1 MKKIEKIAIFISIFS
16 VFVGFSTTKT
26 LVFAENY
33 LPDTETI
40 VDTVALQAP
49 STTYLPQTFGYLT
62 FITDKLVTSV
72 NDENPG
78 EADFC
83 SFVDSYFINQD
94 ETDKQSFAWQKDSY
108 SLPEDISGDVN
119 EVQASL
125 YKETSS
131 LRLGMID
138 DIEKISAKDET
149 SSLALNRLK
158 AIYRSVS
165 IEVVDEYRKDSLPDQ
180 ERVETLLDFQGKLNK
195 CFETY
200 SMPDDSNK
208 EVIENT
214 NKIHSEIVSLWF
226 ANKPYLSG
234 LVSSVDAE
242 KLTIKRSDLKDGDVM
257 ISSTGVSS
265 LIDLEVFSKTMM
277 HKDDRIK
284 EVSIGDSKV
293 SFVYAVDAKFL
304 GFGKTFLREKVTVDV
319 LGNIKTRMPWY
330 GFLFSKSSMYKNSEE
345 IEKYLQDNN
354 LLSEDSQQADF
365 IAEDYGVQAVLL
377 ENIVSSLSS
386 ENLENTEE

>member
-1 MKKIEKIAIFISIFS
+1 MRKIEKIAIFISIFS

-26 LVFAENY
+26 LVFAVDY

-72 NDENPG
+72 NEENPI

-83 SFVDSYFINQD
+83 SFVDTYFTNQD

-108 SLPEDISGDVN
+108 ALPEDISGDMN

-125 YKETSS
+125 YKETLL
-131 LRLGMID
+131 LRSDIID
-138 DIEKISAKDET
+138 EVEKFVAKDEA

-158 AIYRSVS
+158 TVYRSVS

-195 CFETY
+195 CFEAY
-200 SMPDDSNK
+200 SVSDDAGK
-208 EVIENT
+208 ELIENT
-214 NKIHSEIVSLWF
+214 NRIHSEIVSLWF
-226 ANKPYLSG
+226 TNKPYLSG
-234 LVSSVDAE
+234 LTSNLDAE
-242 KLTIKRSDLKDGDVM
+242 KLTIKRSDLKDGDIK
-257 ISSTGVSS
+257 ISSSGVSS
-265 LIDLEVFSKTMM
+265 LVDLEVFSKTMM

-284 EVSIGDSKV
+284 EVSIGDSKI
-293 SFVYAVDAKFL
+293 SFVYAVDAKFF
-304 GFGKTFLREKVTVDV
+304 GFGKTFLRERITVDV

-330 GFLFSKSSMYKNSEE
+330 GFMFSKGSMYKNSEE
-345 IEKYLQDNN
+345 IEQYLKDSN
-354 LLSEDSQQADF
+354 LLSEDSTQTDF
-365 IAEDYGVQAVLL
+365 IAEDYGAQAVLF
-377 ENIVSSLSS
+377 ENIISSIS
-386 ENLENTEE
+386 ENLENTDK